1 MTEAVGQLISA
12 LLHSEGD
19 GDHVFT
25 LVNGKPVR
33 AAERDL
39 SLRMLATQAAGVRS
53 RKCSSTWLTV

>member
-39 SLRMLATQAAGVRS
+39 SLRMLGDPGSGSEV
-53 RKCSSTWLTV
+53 